1 MGVHNPGAPWA
12 PILIRSAVAAA
23 YGALTVFW
31 QEPDDAVLTVAGGLF
46 LLLTGAA
53 MAVTAVSAGQRRP
66 LKPLLLVEAAVYAAA
81 ALTVLLVG
89 TTGAFCLAAA
99 AALIIAGALELALW
113 RRFRTDFLPAR
124 DWLITG
130 GVSVGSGILLPVF
143 LELGAHAQLGVSGG
157 GAIIVAVILAISGFG
172 ARHDARSS
180 GHVDGTKAVN

>member
-1 MGVHNPGAPWA
+1 MGVDNPGAPWA
-12 PILIRSAVAAA
+12 PILVRSAVAAV

-31 QEPDDAVLTVAGGLF
+31 QEPGEGVLTVAGGLF

-53 MAVTAVSAGQRRP
+53 MAVTAAAAGRRRP
-66 LKPLLLVEAAVYAAA
+66 LKPLLLAESVIYAAA
-81 ALTVLLVG
+81 AIAVLLVG
-89 TTGAFCLAAA
+89 NTEAFCFAAA

-130 GVSVGSGILLPVF
+130 GVSVGTGILLPVF

-157 GAIIVAVILAISGFG
+157 GAIIIAVILAISGFG

-180 GHVDGTKAVN
+180 GSVGGTKAVN